1 MSVNEE
7 AIAGSAEPT
16 GPQAAEPIDLFPPW
30 AADTG
35 MTALDVVNGFA
46 DKPELKERYEEW
58 EANDPGMQR
67 AKQLLGGMSQSGLT
81 RGANRS
87 SLFVSDNRLQGA
99 GNALGHL
106 RQSLEKPEK
115 MIDDFLETHRKEA
128 LHKAKVDRSIL
139 DIPMLLQ
146 EILDGQ
152 NSDRRVQTRRHWTVV
167 VLMAITLVVASVALL
182 VTI

>member
-7 AIAGSAEPT
+7 VIARSAEPT
-16 GPQAAEPIDLFPPW
+16 GPQAAERIDLFPPW

-67 AKQLLGGMSQSGLT
+67 SKQLFGGISQSVLT

-99 GNALGHL
+99 PNALGSM
-106 RQSLEKPEK
+106 RQSFEKHEK
-115 MIDDFLETHRKEA
+115 TMDNFRETCRKEA
-128 LHKAKVDRSIL
+128 LHKAEVDRSIL

-146 EILDGQ
+146 QILDGQ

-167 VLMAITLVVASVALL
+167 LLMAITLFVASVALF

>member
-7 AIAGSAEPT
+7 ATAGSAEPT
-16 GPQAAEPIDLFPPW
+16 GPQAAERIDLFPPW

-58 EANDPGMQR
+58 EANNPGMQR
-67 AKQLLGGMSQSGLT
+67 AKQLFGGISQSVLT
-81 RGANRS
+81 RGTNRS
-87 SLFVSDNRLQGA
+87 SIFVSDNRLQGA
-99 GNALGHL
+99 RNVLGHL
-106 RQSLEKPEK
+106 RRPLEKPEK
-115 MIDDFLETHRKEA
+115 TIDDFLETHRKEA

-139 DIPMLLQ
+139 GIPMLLQ
-146 EILDGQ
+146 QILDGQ

-167 VLMAITLVVASVALL
+167 ALMTITLIVASVALL